1 VSIKTFFNSI
11 REGFSSLRRHPFVTV
26 ASITTILLMLIIL
39 SVFFVF
45 SANARVIMKKLGQ
58 QPPIEVYMKLNVAED
73 QLAMAEQ
80 LIREDTRIIEI
91 VRRSPEENYYSF
103 KANLGDSQS
112 ILDEFDYNN
121 YLPYTF
127 SVRIADPSL
136 ADEVVSRLQT
146 LPGVSK
152 VSSESRVMRVLE
164 SVGHYVNIGTAGA
177 SVLLFVI
184 ALFIISTMVRLSV
197 YSRANE
203 IEIMKFVGATNEY
216 IRMPYIIEGGI
227 IGFISAICAWAVTVV
242 LYKVLYTNMM
252 SNVDVSSFYAMLPTR
267 AIMWWVLG
275 LTLVTGIL
283 IGGIGSGISVR
294 KYIKV

>member
-1 VSIKTFFNSI
+1 MSIKTFFNSI

-58 QPPIEVYMKLNVAED
+58 QPPIEVYMKLDVAED

-127 SVRIADPSL
+127 SVRISDPSL

>member
-1 VSIKTFFNSI
+1 MSIKTFFNSI

-58 QPPIEVYMKLNVAED
+58 QPPIEVYMKLDVAED

-127 SVRIADPSL
+127 SVRISDPSL

-164 SVGHYVNIGTAGA
+164 SVGHYVNIGTAAA

>member
-1 VSIKTFFNSI
+1 MSIKTFFNSI

-58 QPPIEVYMKLNVAED
+58 QPPIEVYMKLDVAED

-127 SVRIADPSL
+127 SVRISDPSL

-164 SVGHYVNIGTAGA
+164 SVGHYVNIGTAAA

-197 YSRANE
+197 YSRSNE

>member
-1 VSIKTFFNSI
+1 MSIKTFFNSI

-58 QPPIEVYMKLNVAED
+58 QPPIEVYMKLDVAED

-127 SVRIADPSL
+127 SVRITDPSL

>member
-1 VSIKTFFNSI
+1 MSIKTFFNSI
-11 REGFSSLRRHPFVTV
+11 REGCSSLRRHPFVTV

-164 SVGHYVNIGTAGA
+164 SVGHYVNIGTAAA

>member
-1 VSIKTFFNSI
+1 MSVKTFFNSI
-11 REGFSSLRRHPFVTV
+11 REGFSSLKRHPFVTV

-39 SVFFVF
+39 SIFFVF

-58 QPPIEVYMKLNVAED
+58 QPPIEVYMKLDASDE
-73 QLAMAEQ
+73 QLAQTEQ
-80 LIREDTRIIEI
+80 IIREDTRIIEV

-127 SVRIADPSL
+127 SIRIADPAMGDDVVAKL
-136 ADEVVSRLQT
+136 AT

-152 VSSESRVMRVLE
+152 VSGESRVMDFLE
-164 SVGHYVNIGTAGA
+164 NAGRYVNIGTFAA

-184 ALFIISTMVRLSV
+184 ALFIISTMVRISV

-216 IRMPYIIEGGI
+216 IRMPFIIEGGI
-227 IGFISAICAWAVTVV
+227 IGFISAICAWAVTMI
-242 LYKVLYTNMM
+242 LYKVLYTNVMAK
-252 SNVDVSSFYAMLPTR
+252 VDPTSFYAILPAR
-267 AIMWWVLG
+267 AVIWWVLG

-283 IGGIGSGISVR
+283 IGSIGSGISVR

>member
-1 VSIKTFFNSI
+1 MKTFLNSV

-58 QPPIEVYMKLNVAED
+58 QPPIEVYMKLQVSDEE
-73 QLAMAEQ
+73 LAQTEQ
-80 LIREDTRIIEI
+80 LINEDTRIIES

-103 KANLGDSQS
+103 KTNLGDSQS
-112 ILDEFDYNN
+112 ILDEFDYNM

-127 SVRIADPSL
+127 SVRISDPSM
-136 ADEVVSRLQT
+136 ADEVVARLQT

-152 VSSESRVMRVLE
+152 VSTESKVMDVLE
-164 SVGHYVNIGTAGA
+164 RAGRYVNIGTALA

-184 ALFIISTMVRLSV
+184 ALFIISTMVRISV
-197 YSRANE
+197 YARANE

-227 IGFISAICAWAVTVV
+227 IGLISAICAWGITVI
-242 LYKVLYTNMM
+242 LYGILYTNVMA
-252 SNVDVSSFYAMLPTR
+252 NTDPASFYAILPAR
-267 AIMWWVLG
+267 AVIWWVLG

>member
-1 VSIKTFFNSI
+1 MSIKTFFNSI

-127 SVRIADPSL
+127 SVRISDPSL

-164 SVGHYVNIGTAGA
+164 SVGHYVNIGTAAA

>member
-1 VSIKTFFNSI
+1 MSIKTFFNSI

-136 ADEVVSRLQT
+136 ADEDVSRLQT

>member
-1 VSIKTFFNSI
+1 
-11 REGFSSLRRHPFVTV
+11 
-26 ASITTILLMLIIL
+26 MLIIL
-39 SVFFVF
+39 SIFFVF

-58 QPPIEVYMKLNVAED
+58 QPPIEVYMRLDATED
-73 QLAMAEQ
+73 QLAQTEQ

-91 VRRSPEENYYSF
+91 VRRSPEENYYNF
-103 KANLGDSQS
+103 KSNLGESQS

-127 SVRIADPSL
+127 SVRISDPSMG
-136 ADEVVSRLQT
+136 ADVVARLQT
-146 LPGVSK
+146 LPGVNK
-152 VSSESRVMRVLE
+152 VSSESRVMKVLE
-164 SVGHYVNIGTAGA
+164 SVGHYVNIGTAAA

-216 IRMPYIIEGGI
+216 IRMPYVIEGGL
-227 IGFISAICAWAVTVV
+227 IGLISGICAWAVTVV
-242 LYKVLYTNMM
+242 LYKILYTNMM
-252 SNVDVSSFYAMLPTR
+252 TNVDLSSFYAMLPTR

>member
-1 VSIKTFFNSI
+1 MSIKTFFNSI

>member
-1 VSIKTFFNSI
+1 MSIKTFFNSI

-164 SVGHYVNIGTAGA
+164 SVGHYVNIGTAAA